1 VIDDNRELGLGLW
14 RRCVKAAMVGAKPW
28 EDDMARK
35 LETVLT
41 GLAFGEGPRWR
52 DGRLWFSDM
61 HAHEVV
67 AMAPDGRRETVFSHS
82 GPVSGLGW
90 LPGGDLLVVSMVDM
104 LLLRIGADGRPR
116 VHGDLSAI
124 ATGRCND
131 MVVSAD
137 GRAWVGNFG
146 FDFPDGERKA
156 AKLARV
162 DPDGKVSVAA
172 EELMFPNGAMIT
184 PDGKTLIVGETFAER
199 LTAFDIGADGA
210 LSNRRVWAQLG
221 SQEYPDGACL
231 DAEGAIWVAS
241 PFTSEVIRVRE
252 GGEVTE
258 RIKADQG
265 VFACML
271 GGDDRR
277 TLYVLTASGSDP
289 EDCAAR
295 RLGRIEA
302 VKVDV
307 AGAGLP

>member
-1 VIDDNRELGLGLW
+1 MG
-14 RRCVKAAMVGAKPW
+14 
-28 EDDMARK
+28 RK

-61 HAHEVV
+61 HAHEVI
-67 AMAPDGRRETVFSHS
+67 AMTPEGKRETVFSHS

-90 LPGGDLLVVSMVDM
+90 LPDGRMLVVSMVDM
-104 LLLRIGADGRPR
+104 AVLRMEPDGRAV
-116 VHGDLSAI
+116 VHGDLSTI

-131 MVVSAD
+131 MVVDAT
-137 GRAWVGNFG
+137 GRAYVGNFG
-146 FDFPDGERKA
+146 FDYPGGAQKPAR
-156 AKLARV
+156 LARV
-162 DPDGKVSVAA
+162 DPDGTVSVAA
-172 EELMFPNGAMIT
+172 EDLMFPNGSMIT

-199 LTAFDIGADGA
+199 LTAFDLGGDGS

-271 GGDDRR
+271 GGEDRK

-295 RLGRIEA
+295 RLGKIETTR
-302 VKVDV
+302 VDV
-307 AGAGLP
+307 PGAGLP

>member
-1 VIDDNRELGLGLW
+1 
-14 RRCVKAAMVGAKPW
+14 
-28 EDDMARK
+28 
-35 LETVLT
+35 
-41 GLAFGEGPRWR
+41 
-52 DGRLWFSDM
+52 
-61 HAHEVV
+61 
-67 AMAPDGRRETVFSHS
+67 MAPDGRRETVFAHS

-104 LLLRIGADGRPR
+104 QLLRIGADGRPR

-146 FDFPDGERKA
+146 FDYPDGERKA

-172 EELMFPNGAMIT
+172 DELMFPNGAMIT

-199 LTAFDIGADGA
+199 LTAFDIGPDGA

-252 GGEVTE
+252 GGEICE
-258 RIKADQG
+258 RLKATQG

-271 GGDDRR
+271 GGDDRK

-289 EDCAAR
+289 QDCAAK

-302 VKVDV
+302 VRVDV

>member
-1 VIDDNRELGLGLW
+1 MG
-14 RRCVKAAMVGAKPW
+14 
-28 EDDMARK
+28 RK

-52 DGRLWFSDM
+52 DGKLWFSDM
-61 HAHEVV
+61 HAHEVI
-67 AMAPDGRRETVFSHS
+67 AMTPDGKRETVFSHS

-90 LPGGDLLVVSMVDM
+90 LPDGQMLVVSMVDM
-104 LLLRIGADGRPR
+104 ALLRIEPDGRAV
-116 VHGDLSAI
+116 VHADLSGV

-131 MVVSAD
+131 MVVDAA
-137 GRAWVGNFG
+137 GRAYVGNFG
-146 FDFPDGERKA
+146 FDYPDGERKP

-162 DPDGKVSVAA
+162 DPDGTVSLAA
-172 EELMFPNGAMIT
+172 DELMFPNGTMIT
-184 PDGKTLIVGETFAER
+184 PDGNTLIVGETFAER

-221 SQEYPDGACL
+221 AQEYPDGACL

-241 PFTSEVIRVRE
+241 PFTSEVIRVKE

-271 GGDDRR
+271 GGADRK

-295 RLGRIEA
+295 RLGKVE
-302 VKVDV
+302 VVQVDV
-307 AGAGLP
+307 PGAGLP